1 MSPIDEFRA
10 DLLHVYLYRSRREMA
25 RSAAAAVATEIRSLI
40 SERNRAIGIF
50 ASDPSHSD
58 FLDELARTPDLE
70 WTRVIGFHLD
80 EYLDIGAEAPQSF
93 RRFLLDR
100 LVRRVPIAEF
110 HPIRGE
116 AVNPEAVCAN
126 YAALLKSRPPD
137 FAVLGIGENG
147 CLGLLNVDDCDLNDA
162 AAVKIV
168 ELDRDHEGARRAISL
183 TIPTIMSCRSLFAI
197 VPGCGK
203 QETIKRM
210 IEGEIGPACSGSI
223 IRTHPNAH
231 LFLEK

>member
-1 MSPIDEFRA
+1 MSLIDEFRA
-10 DLLHVYLYRSRREMA
+10 DLLHVHLYRSRREMA
-25 RSAAAAVATEIRSLI
+25 RAAAASVATEIHSLI

-58 FLDELARTPDLE
+58 FLDELVRTPDLE

-80 EYLDIGAEAPQSF
+80 EYLAIEAEAPQSF

-100 LVRRVPIAEF
+100 LVKRVPIAEF

-116 AVNPEAVCAN
+116 AVNPQAVCAN

-137 FAVLGIGENG
+137 FALLGIGENG
-147 CLGLLNVDDCDLNDA
+147 CLGLLNAHDCDFNDA

-168 ELDRDHEGARRAISL
+168 EPDRDQQSARRAISL

-197 VPGCGK
+197 APARER
-203 QETIKRM
+203 QEAIKRL
-210 IEGEIGPACSGSI
+210 IEGEIDSACSGSI
-223 IRTHPNAH
+223 LRTHPNAH
-231 LFLEK
+231 LYCSR